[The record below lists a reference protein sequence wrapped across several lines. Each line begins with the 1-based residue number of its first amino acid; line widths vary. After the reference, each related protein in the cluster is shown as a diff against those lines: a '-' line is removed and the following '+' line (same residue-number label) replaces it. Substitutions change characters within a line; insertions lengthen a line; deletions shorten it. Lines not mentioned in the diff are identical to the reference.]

1 MNKKERQEIG
11 QSLIDLIYEVDGH
24 IDTFLEEFIDW
35 KYVKENIDV
44 DKLTKEYDV
53 NYPTWS
59 ILIQRNFH
67 PSGNDADEGDAY
79 TNFGIMINEQVN
91 FYGDGNDF
99 KKWIKT
105 NMSGTSIGRCI

>member
-1 MNKKERQEIG
+1 MNKKEKQEIG

-24 IDTFLEEFIDW
+24 IETFLEEFIDW

-44 DKLTKEYDV
+44 DNLTREYDI

-59 ILIQRNFH
+59 VLIQRNFH
-67 PSGNDADEGDAY
+67 PSDDDADKGDAY
-79 TNFGIMINEQVN
+79 KNFGIMKSEQVK
-91 FYGDGNDF
+91 FDGDGNDF
-99 KKWIKT
+99 KKWIKI

>member
-1 MNKKERQEIG
+1 MNVRCETCSASIWTSRNYGG
-11 QSLIDLIYEVDGH
+11 QKI
-24 IDTFLEEFIDW
+24 
-35 KYVKENIDV
+35 

-59 ILIQRNFH
+59 VLIQRNFR
-67 PSGNDADEGDAY
+67 PSGDDADEGDAY

-105 NMSGTSIGRCI
+105 NMSGTSIGRCIWPDELWLKTL

>member
-1 MNKKERQEIG
+1 MNKKEKQELG
-11 QSLIDLIYEVDGH
+11 QSLVDLIYEVDGD
-24 IDTFLEEFIDW
+24 IDTFLEEFINW
-35 KYVKENIDV
+35 KYVKENIDA

-53 NYPTWS
+53 NDPTWS
-59 ILIQRNFH
+59 VLIQRNFR
-67 PSGNDADEGDAY
+67 PSGDDADEGDAY